1 MIVSTTSEM
10 QKHLISFNLKQERVD
25 EARFASFLQRAQEWV
40 TEHIIGEDIEE
51 ILEIDLPP
59 GQTNPHQKLNDLT
72 GRVISELAYLT
83 SIPESDLQ
91 RSESGFVVQSNE
103 KVSPASQQRVDRLI
117 QSLNERLNSDCDS
130 LVNYLL
136 NHSKE
141 NEPYDDWRGTQ
152 QFAFLTDAFIPTM
165 AVMRQYAG
173 QNTVQR
179 WQGFYDLQPKLAM
192 AMRTT
197 VANYIS
203 IDEVE
208 TLLDLY
214 RDDEMLDV
222 HRKALRWIRMS
233 VLAEVS
239 CNTHDADRFALEART
254 LMLKH
259 ESDFPDFVA
268 SDRYELP
275 KPFDFGDGTVAN
287 GL

>member
-40 TEHIIGEDIEE
+40 TEHIIGDG
-51 ILEIDLPP
+51 LEHVLETGYKVD
-59 GQTNPHQKLNDLT
+59 QTNPDEKLKMLV

-83 SIPESDLQ
+83 SVPESDLQ

-117 QSLNERLNSDCDS
+117 QSLNERLNSDCDA
-130 LVNYLL
+130 VVDYLMK
-136 NHSKE
+136 HSVE
-141 NEPYDDWRGTQ
+141 GESYANWRGTQ

-165 AVMRQYAG
+165 AVMRQNAG

-179 WQGFYDLQPKLAM
+179 WQGFYDLQPKLAI
-192 AMRTT
+192 ALRTT

-208 TLLDLY
+208 ILLELY
-214 RDDEMLDV
+214 RDEELLDV

-239 CNTHDADRFALEART
+239 GNTHDAERFALEARQ

-259 ESDFPDFVA
+259 ESDFPEFVA

>member
-1 MIVSTTSEM
+1 MIVSTTTEM
-10 QKHLISFNLKQERVD
+10 QKHLISFNLKQERMD

-51 ILEIDLPP
+51 ILEIDLQP

-141 NEPYDDWRGTQ
+141 NEPYDDWRGAR

-165 AVMRQYAG
+165 AVMRQNAG

-179 WQGFYDLQPKLAM
+179 WQGFYDLQPKLAI
-192 AMRTT
+192 ALRTT

-203 IDEVE
+203 IDEVDA
-208 TLLDLY
+208 LLELY
-214 RDDEMLDV
+214 RNDELLDV
-222 HRKALRWIRMS
+222 HRKAIRWIRMS

-239 CNTHDADRFALEART
+239 GNTHDADRFALEART

-259 ESDFPDFVA
+259 ESDFADFVA

-287 GL
+287 LL